1 MQESEKRLNTKVL
14 TVHEPVHN
22 LSQSEQVAKLP
33 ESKLMACRNDLANSR
48 ISRFYVQANYEA
60 DKTIQKVIKLVKER
74 NATVVSRLPPPWREK
89 FNAFSIDIQV
99 VVFLQFKICICM
111 YNDMVLLSTG
121 FHDTCITI
129 WCYFPQSF

>member
-89 FNAFSIDIQV
+89 FNAFSIDIQL
-99 VVFLQFKICICM
+99 VVFLQFKICMRFPRHM
-111 YNDMVLLSTG
+111 YKDMVLLSTVA
-121 FHDTCITI
+121 FVAIE
-129 WCYFPQSF
+129 Q